1 MMHLIKLALMCMA
14 GTALWMATSVTSL
27 FAAQSVDAGQTS
39 ALYQDAAP
47 HTIYLPVVAG
57 DHIPPDFIPAADSQ
71 LSAGT
76 SRFGWFVIRPGIIV
90 IASGP
95 STIVANQII
104 IRGVLRAT
112 CGALDLRAS
121 VQLSIIGALDNG
133 CDSAQT
139 LPPPLSLSTP
149 STGAFVLGE
158 PGVTATLHTS
168 GVLNI
173 SNATDIPVWEF
184 DVPRGARSAT
194 KLPPACFAKTVCA
207 DELAFVLVCAHGYFS
222 SSATGANGVDRLI
235 SASDALITR
244 TC

>member
-1 MMHLIKLALMCMA
+1 MLRRIRSTCLSLPVTTSRQTLFPRQ
-14 GTALWMATSVTSL
+14 TANCRPVRVGLVGSL
-27 FAAQSVDAGQTS
+27 FGRELLLSLPAHPQSWPIRS
-39 ALYQDAAP
+39 SY
-47 HTIYLPVVAG
+47 VVC
-57 DHIPPDFIPAADSQ
+57 
-71 LSAGT
+71 
-76 SRFGWFVIRPGIIV
+76 FG
-90 IASGP
+90 
-95 STIVANQII
+95 
-104 IRGVLRAT
+104 AT